1 MAIAIFGSK
10 SKSRG
15 LNALVCV
22 PAVSDPACAALFTSS
37 LLLFTEPEDRN
48 MVLVMCFFACL
59 KAQRERAQAGASGRP
74 GVRVVARLRNGERLT
89 DMSSV
94 NEGGVLRGGWY

>member
-22 PAVSDPACAALFTSS
+22 PAVSDPACAALITSS

-48 MVLVMCFFACL
+48 MVLCVSL
-59 KAQRERAQAGASGRP
+59 H
-74 GVRVVARLRNGERLT
+74 V
-89 DMSSV
+89 
-94 NEGGVLRGGWY
+94 

>member
-22 PAVSDPACAALFTSS
+22 PAVSDPAYAALFTSS

-48 MVLVMCFFACL
+48 MVTYLITYVFLCMFEGP
-59 KAQRERAQAGASGRP
+59 ERKGSGRGLGSP
-74 GVRVVARLRNGERLT
+74 RRASCCTPSEWRAADGYE
-89 DMSSV
+89 
-94 NEGGVLRGGWY
+94 